1 MPKVTHV
8 AQAYAFAFYNKE
20 IECCSCADIVN
31 RIRGTQMS
39 ILSLNQG
46 ASGMKLIVKMQKSQ
60 RAANTNVIN
69 TNKTS

>member
-20 IECCSCADIVN
+20 IEFCSCADIVN

-46 ASGMKLIVKMQKSQ
+46 ASGM
-60 RAANTNVIN
+60 
-69 TNKTS
+69 